1 MPSILRVRFLL
12 VALGTC
18 KLHHITFQLKWD
30 RYWFDKWRIRVPSLE
45 STGTQFAEN
54 ITCKEEYPEIELVQL
69 LNINILRSK
78 LMDELPGS
86 AGTSAGFTLRLGQT
100 FFSSASLLFMSL
112 GVEFYSYTAFCYL
125 VTIMGLVIPWS
136 FTLALVDGYSVM
148 VKCPIRQPGI
158 LLIIVVGDW
167 VLSTL
172 TLAAACSTA
181 SVVDLLLNTHGSFCP
196 PMLCSRYR
204 ISAIMAFL
212 SWFLSL
218 TSSLFNLWLLPSL

>member
-1 MPSILRVRFLL
+1 
-12 VALGTC
+12 
-18 KLHHITFQLKWD
+18 
-30 RYWFDKWRIRVPSLE
+30 
-45 STGTQFAEN
+45 
-54 ITCKEEYPEIELVQL
+54 
-69 LNINILRSK
+69 
-78 LMDELPGS
+78 MDELPGS
-86 AGTSAGFTLRLGQT
+86 VGTSASLSLRLGQT
-100 FFSSASLLFMSL
+100 MFSSASLLFMSL
-112 GVEFYSYTAFCYL
+112 GVEFYSYTAFWYFLFVYL

-181 SVVDLLLNTHGSFCP
+181 SVVDLLLNVQESFCP
-196 PMLCSRYR
+196 PKLCGRYR

-218 TSSLFNLWLLPSL
+218 ASSLLNLWLLPSL